1 MHSTRSLLAMTNRL
15 TSRTELRNRLT
26 TMVAHLR
33 RRANT
38 DPACQSGCSPSVQA
52 RITALDPRGTPGP
65 THTVR
70 IKRLDRFGITFSH
83 RRPLRDRRVLVS
95 IENSAIGRFVAEVDL
110 SWCQFSRQGDY
121 TSGGRFVQL
130 ASRSA

>member
-1 MHSTRSLLAMTNRL
+1 MPSTRSLLAMTNRL
-15 TSRTELRNRLT
+15 TSRSELRNRLT

-33 RRANT
+33 RRAMT
-38 DPACQSGCSPSVQA
+38 DPACQSSCSPSVHA
-52 RITALDPRGTPGP
+52 RLTALDSRGTPGP

-70 IKRLDRFGITFSH
+70 IKRLDRHGITFSH
-83 RRPLRDRRVLVS
+83 RRPLRDRRVLIS

-110 SWCQFSRQGDY
+110 SWCHFRRQGNY